1 MESKTSL
8 IQKGVRVADANLY
21 EHDQI
26 WSRYS
31 NDKVQIGEGLGY
43 IIRFL
48 YKKLPLQVPLY
59 ALSIGS
65 SAEPQFRV
73 LASAF
78 RGGLYLLDMEKK
90 ALEIIRERIKRQ
102 STHHVYPMN
111 GDYKKVFAT
120 KKSSRH
126 FLLTKLHAKKMH
138 LITFHHSL
146 YYAQMRQW
154 MELFRNI
161 SLVMARD
168 SVVHSV
174 LMASESENPYTTT
187 WLYNHFAGKFFGH
200 VNDQNLTAF
209 GDALRREAAFKK
221 HYVYLKTHEVRF
233 FINDFEKF
241 MSVIWM
247 ILLHPDVHRFSDRQK
262 EEVTEHVYAKFWA
275 PKRPLL
281 QLQDNLILSTFPFG
295 QAKN

>member
-1 MESKTSL
+1 MKSKTNL
-8 IQKGVRVADANLY
+8 IRKGMRVADANIY
-21 EHDQI
+21 QHDQI

-48 YKKLPLQVPLY
+48 YKKLPLYVPLR

-73 LASAF
+73 LASTF
-78 RGGLYLLDMEKK
+78 RGGLYLLDMENQ
-90 ALEIIRERIKRQ
+90 ALEIIRERIERQ
-102 STHHVYPMN
+102 STRHVFPMN
-111 GDYKKVFAT
+111 GDFNKVFAT
-120 KKSSRH
+120 KKSSRQ
-126 FLLTKLHAKKMH
+126 FLLRRLHTNKMH

-146 YYAQMRQW
+146 YYAPMRQW

-161 SLVMARD
+161 SVTMAKA

-200 VNDQNLTAF
+200 VNDQNLTTF
-209 GDALRREAAFKK
+209 GHMLRRGSAFKK

-247 ILLHPDVHRFSDRQK
+247 VLLHPNVHRFNERQK
-262 EEVTEHVYAKFWA
+262 KEVTEHVYAKFWV
-275 PKRPLL
+275 PRRPLL
-281 QLQDNLILSTFPFG
+281 QLQDNLILSTFPF
-295 QAKN
+295 KPVKS